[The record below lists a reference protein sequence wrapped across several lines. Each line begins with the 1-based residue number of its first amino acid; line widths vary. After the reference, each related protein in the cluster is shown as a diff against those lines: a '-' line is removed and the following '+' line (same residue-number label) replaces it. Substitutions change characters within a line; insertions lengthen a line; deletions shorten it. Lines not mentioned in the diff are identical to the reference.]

1 MKKILVLLFMC
12 FSSLFANDDFIYEK
26 SKYNFNELIKRVE
39 QELKDR
45 NLTIFAKFNHYQN
58 ALDVN
63 LTLKSNTVIVFGN
76 PIVGT
81 YLMQENP
88 MIGIELPL
96 KILIWQDQN
105 NETFIGYV
113 SLKSKIQ
120 KYHIKNTV
128 LVDKIDSLM
137 KDIINITKK

>member
-63 LTLKSNTVIVFGN
+63 LTL
-76 PIVGT
+76 
-81 YLMQENP
+81 
-88 MIGIELPL
+88 
-96 KILIWQDQN
+96 
-105 NETFIGYV
+105 
-113 SLKSKIQ
+113 
-120 KYHIKNTV
+120 
-128 LVDKIDSLM
+128 
-137 KDIINITKK
+137 

>member
-1 MKKILVLLFMC
+1 M
-12 FSSLFANDDFIYEK
+12 
-26 SKYNFNELIKRVE
+26 
-39 QELKDR
+39 
-45 NLTIFAKFNHYQN
+45 
-58 ALDVN
+58 
-63 LTLKSNTVIVFGN
+63 TLKSNTVIVFGN

-137 KDIINITKK
+137 KDIINISKK

>member
-1 MKKILVLLFMC
+1 
-12 FSSLFANDDFIYEK
+12 
-26 SKYNFNELIKRVE
+26 
-39 QELKDR
+39 
-45 NLTIFAKFNHYQN
+45 
-58 ALDVN
+58 
-63 LTLKSNTVIVFGN
+63 
-76 PIVGT
+76 T

-137 KDIINITKK
+137 KDIINISKK

>member
-1 MKKILVLLFMC
+1 
-12 FSSLFANDDFIYEK
+12 
-26 SKYNFNELIKRVE
+26 
-39 QELKDR
+39 
-45 NLTIFAKFNHYQN
+45 
-58 ALDVN
+58 
-63 LTLKSNTVIVFGN
+63 
-76 PIVGT
+76 
-81 YLMQENP
+81 

-137 KDIINITKK
+137 KDIINISKK

>member
-1 MKKILVLLFMC
+1 
-12 FSSLFANDDFIYEK
+12 
-26 SKYNFNELIKRVE
+26 
-39 QELKDR
+39 
-45 NLTIFAKFNHYQN
+45 
-58 ALDVN
+58 
-63 LTLKSNTVIVFGN
+63 
-76 PIVGT
+76 

-137 KDIINITKK
+137 KDIINISKK

>member
-1 MKKILVLLFMC
+1 
-12 FSSLFANDDFIYEK
+12 
-26 SKYNFNELIKRVE
+26 
-39 QELKDR
+39 
-45 NLTIFAKFNHYQN
+45 
-58 ALDVN
+58 
-63 LTLKSNTVIVFGN
+63 
-76 PIVGT
+76 
-81 YLMQENP
+81 MQENP

-137 KDIINITKK
+137 KDIINISKK

>member
-1 MKKILVLLFMC
+1 
-12 FSSLFANDDFIYEK
+12 
-26 SKYNFNELIKRVE
+26 
-39 QELKDR
+39 
-45 NLTIFAKFNHYQN
+45 
-58 ALDVN
+58 
-63 LTLKSNTVIVFGN
+63 
-76 PIVGT
+76 
-81 YLMQENP
+81 P

-137 KDIINITKK
+137 KDIINISKK